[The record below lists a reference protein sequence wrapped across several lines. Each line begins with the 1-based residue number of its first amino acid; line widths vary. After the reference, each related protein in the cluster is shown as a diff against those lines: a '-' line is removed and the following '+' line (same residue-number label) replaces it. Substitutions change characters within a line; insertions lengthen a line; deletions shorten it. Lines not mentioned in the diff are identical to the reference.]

1 MHTTLN
7 NRPAVV
13 VLLGADSSVARTND
27 ATRLMNWASQLPK
40 RI

>member
-13 VLLGADSSVARTND
+13 VLLGADTSQARTDD
-27 ATRLMNWASQLPK
+27 ATRLMSWVTQLPK

>member
-13 VLLGADSSVARTND
+13 VLLGATNTQARND
-27 ATRLMNWASQLPK
+27 DAVRLMNWASQLPK
-40 RI
+40 AI